1 MLPSR
6 SLLLLLPAVP
16 SMSATSSGAPSSAPR
31 PARVASPSPL
41 PVGRSDGLTP
51 AARRG
56 AVAGVVAAHLVGA
69 WGLLQIEAV
78 RHAVAEVAPLM
89 VDLVAPPAPPVPAVP
104 PPPPPSAPP
113 QLKKPPPQAALVA
126 ATPSPAP
133 VVFEAPPPPV
143 EPPAPIVAIDPPPA
157 PPAPTAPA
165 PQAKTVAI
173 TQVSYLTP
181 PVLTYPA
188 TSKRF
193 GESGDA
199 QVRILVD
206 AEGLPRQMQL
216 IKSTGFQR
224 LDDAA
229 LATVRATRFK
239 PYTEN
244 GVPQP
249 FWVVMPLV
257 FELQR

>member
-1 MLPSR
+1 MTAAPPPSQ
-6 SLLLLLPAVP
+6 
-16 SMSATSSGAPSSAPR
+16 
-31 PARVASPSPL
+31 PL
-41 PVGRSDGLTP
+41 PTGRADGLTP
-51 AARRG
+51 VTRHG
-56 AVAGVVAAHLVGA
+56 TVAAVVFVHIAGA
-69 WGLLQIEAV
+69 WGLLQIDGVRSAVVEA
-78 RHAVAEVAPLM
+78 APLM
-89 VDLVAPPAPPVPAVP
+89 VDLIAPLAPPAAPLP
-104 PPPPPSAPP
+104 PPPPPAAPRVVR
-113 QLKKPPPQAALVA
+113 KTPPP
-126 ATPSPAP
+126 PAP
-133 VVFEAPPPPV
+133 VIAAPTAAPAVYEAPPPPV
-143 EPPAPIVAIDPPPA
+143 EPPPPVVVIEPPAPAPPA
-157 PPAPTAPA
+157 PPAPP
-165 PQAKTVAI
+165 PQPRTVAI
-173 TQVSYLTP
+173 TQVAYLTP

-193 GESGDA
+193 GESGSA

-216 IKSTGFQR
+216 IRSTGHQR

-257 FELQR
+257 FELRG

>member
-1 MLPSR
+1 
-6 SLLLLLPAVP
+6 
-16 SMSATSSGAPSSAPR
+16 MSAASSNAPR
-31 PARVASPSPL
+31 SALVTAPPPL
-41 PVGRSDGLTP
+41 PVGRSDGLGP

-69 WGLLQIEAV
+69 WGLLQVEAV
-78 RHAVAEVAPLM
+78 RNAVGEVAPLV
-89 VDLVAPPAPPVPAVP
+89 VDLIAPPAPPVPPVP
-104 PPPPPSAPP
+104 PPPPPAPP
-113 QLKKPPPQAALVA
+113 PLKKPPPVALVTA
-126 ATPSPAP
+126 APSPAP

-157 PPAPTAPA
+157 PPAPPAPA
-165 PQAKTVAI
+165 PQPKTVAI

-181 PVLTYPA
+181 PVLSYPA

-206 AEGLPRQMQL
+206 AEGMPRQTQL

-224 LDDAA
+224 LDDSA

>member
-1 MLPSR
+1 
-6 SLLLLLPAVP
+6 
-16 SMSATSSGAPSSAPR
+16 MSA
-31 PARVASPSPL
+31 ASPKLPRSALVAAPPPL
-41 PVGRSDGLTP
+41 PVGRSDGLSP

-78 RHAVAEVAPLM
+78 RQAVGEVAPLM
-89 VDLVAPPAPPVPAVP
+89 VDLIAPPAPPVPPVP
-104 PPPPPSAPP
+104 PPPPPAPP
-113 QLKKPPPQAALVA
+113 QLKKPPPVALVTA
-126 ATPSPAP
+126 APSPAP
-133 VVFEAPPPPV
+133 VIFEAPPPPV
-143 EPPAPIVAIDPPPA
+143 EPPAPIVAIEPPPA
-157 PPAPTAPA
+157 PPAPPAPA
-165 PQAKTVAI
+165 PQPKTVAI
-173 TQVSYLTP
+173 TQVTYLTP

-206 AEGLPRQMQL
+206 AEGMPRQMQM

>member
-1 MLPSR
+1 
-6 SLLLLLPAVP
+6 
-16 SMSATSSGAPSSAPR
+16 MSAAPSKAPR
-31 PARVASPSPL
+31 PVLASPLPL
-41 PVGRSDGLTP
+41 PVGRTDGLTP

-56 AVAGVVAAHLVGA
+56 AVAGVITAHLVGA
-69 WGLLQIEAV
+69 WGLLQIESVRSAV
-78 RHAVAEVAPLM
+78 GEVAPLM
-89 VDLVAPPAPPVPAVP
+89 VDLIAPPAPPLPPVP
-104 PPPPPSAPP
+104 PPPPPAPP
-113 QLKKPPPQAALVA
+113 QLKKPPPTPLVTAA
-126 ATPSPAP
+126 PSPAP
-133 VVFEAPPPPV
+133 ILFEAPPPPV
-143 EPPAPIVAIDPPPA
+143 EPPAPIIAIEPPPA
-157 PPAPTAPA
+157 PPAPPAPA
-165 PQAKTVAI
+165 PQPKTVAI
-173 TQVSYLTP
+173 TQVAYLTP

-206 AEGLPRQMQL
+206 AEGMPRQMQM
-216 IKSTGFQR
+216 IKSTGYQR
-224 LDDAA
+224 LDDSA

-244 GVPQP
+244 GIPQP